1 MGASTG
7 SEVGRRDA
15 RAAVRKDAVAPGF
28 IKFLIALGIVE
39 EAHNGGGGGGTGAGG
54 GSIRDA
60 LSCSAN

>member
-28 IKFLIALGIVE
+28 TRFLRALGIVE
-39 EAHNGGGGGGTGAGG
+39 ETHNGGGGGGTGAGG